1 MESSQVATV
10 CPNVYKN
17 VLSMIKELRK
27 MVLKWIRQR
36 ETCSPSLIQMFEGT
50 KRWFMEQVKI
60 HFADSQ
66 KRYLQWRWRSAEKM
80 FLQFREGKALTAASP
95 ALPIGAA
102 NAAPL
107 PLPIAIRS
115 RKMANARGKAAKA
128 AKTANLPLAL
138 QRQIG
143 EAANASTQKRQRK
156 RIKVAEPPQLSVI
169 PE

>member
-10 CPNVYKN
+10 GPSMYKN
-17 VLSMIKELRK
+17 VLGMIKQLRK
-27 MVLKWIRQR
+27 MVLKWIRDR

-80 FLQFREGKALTAASP
+80 FLQFREGQALTAAP
-95 ALPIGAA
+95 ALPT
-102 NAAPL
+102 
-107 PLPIAIRS
+107 IAIRS
-115 RKMANARGKAAKA
+115 REMARPLHSPLANARGKAAD
-128 AKTANLPLAL
+128 LHLVL
-138 QRQIG
+138 QPQMG
-143 EAANASTQKRQRK
+143 KAANASAKKRQRK
-156 RIKVAEPPQLSVI
+156 RIKVAEPPQLFVI

>member
-1 MESSQVATV
+1 
-10 CPNVYKN
+10 
-17 VLSMIKELRK
+17 
-27 MVLKWIRQR
+27 MVLKWIRDR

-80 FLQFREGKALTAASP
+80 FLQFREGKALTAA
-95 ALPIGAA
+95 

-107 PLPIAIRS
+107 HSPRD
-115 RKMANARGKAAKA
+115 KAATA
-128 AKTANLPLAL
+128 ADLHLAL
-138 QRQIG
+138 QRQMG
-143 EAANASTQKRQRK
+143 KAANASAKKRQRK
-156 RIKVAEPPQLSVI
+156 RIKVAEPPQLPVI

>member
-10 CPNVYKN
+10 GPSVYKN
-17 VLSMIKELRK
+17 VLGMIKQLRK
-27 MVLKWIRQR
+27 MILKWIRDR

-80 FLQFREGKALTAASP
+80 FLQFREGKALTAA
-95 ALPIGAA
+95 AA
-102 NAAPL
+102 NDAPL
-107 PLPIAIRS
+107 LWPRD
-115 RKMANARGKAAKA
+115 KAATA
-128 AKTANLPLAL
+128 ADLHLAL
-138 QRQIG
+138 QWQMG
-143 EAANASTQKRQRK
+143 EAANASTKKRQRK
-156 RIKVAEPPQLSVI
+156 RIKVAEPPQLMVI

>member
-10 CPNVYKN
+10 SPSVYKN
-17 VLSMIKELRK
+17 VLGMIKELKK
-27 MVLKWIRQR
+27 MVLKWIRER

-80 FLQFREGKALTAASP
+80 FLQFREGQALTAA
-95 ALPIGAA
+95 AAAAAAA
-102 NAAPL
+102 NDAPL
-107 PLPIAIRS
+107 LWPRD
-115 RKMANARGKAAKA
+115 KAATA
-128 AKTANLPLAL
+128 ADLHLAL
-138 QRQIG
+138 QRQMDK
-143 EAANASTQKRQRK
+143 AANASAKKRQRK

>member
-10 CPNVYKN
+10 VGPSVYKN
-17 VLSMIKELRK
+17 VLGMIKQLRK
-27 MVLKWIRQR
+27 MVLKWIRDR

-80 FLQFREGKALTAASP
+80 FLQFREGKALTAA
-95 ALPIGAA
+95 AAAA
-102 NAAPL
+102 NDAPL
-107 PLPIAIRS
+107 LWPRD
-115 RKMANARGKAAKA
+115 KAA
-128 AKTANLPLAL
+128 TA
-138 QRQIG
+138 
-143 EAANASTQKRQRK
+143 K
-156 RIKVAEPPQLSVI
+156 RIKVAEPPQLLVI